1 MARSRPSHRSSKS
14 RPSKPDSLLHNTQVP
29 RRSKP
34 QASPSPTVLLSEA
47 SAHLIQ
53 SNPDLALPLAQRALS
68 LLQPPST
75 APTAAALPALNLLA
89 QINLEVGDA
98 DAARGFFVQ
107 SVALD
112 PEGRI
117 PESSGGGVEK
127 FLWLA
132 QLSEQGGRESVEWFE
147 RGCAV
152 LREEISAL
160 ESSLNA
166 KEGDVAV
173 TKEVDERR
181 RKLSGALC
189 GIVEIWMTDLSFEDE
204 AEGECERLIAE
215 ALLVAPQS
223 AEALQTLASVRIS
236 QLRIEE
242 ARGALGRSMELWA
255 ELSPEDERVP
265 EFATRISLARLLMEV
280 EMLDEAV
287 GVLERLV
294 GEDDESV
301 EAWYLGGWC
310 LFLLGEKGREAEKEG
325 GQARADAEGG
335 LSEWEM
341 VMGSS
346 REWLRN
352 SLRLYDALEY
362 EDDRLRDHAL
372 ELVENLDGQLGPLD
386 EADGVNEDLA
396 EGDSGWED
404 DENEGGDEDQEMA
417 GV

>member
-1 MARSRPSHRSSKS
+1 MAKSRPSHRSSKS
-14 RPSKPDSLLHNTQVP
+14 RPSKPDSLLHSTQVP

-34 QASPSPTVLLSEA
+34 QASPSPTVLLAEA
-47 SAHLIQ
+47 SNHLIQ

-98 DAARGFFVQ
+98 DAAREFFVQ
-107 SVALD
+107 SAALD

-117 PESSGGGVEK
+117 PEASGGGVEK

-132 QLSEQGGRESVEWFE
+132 QLSEEGGRESVEWFE

-152 LREEISAL
+152 LRQEISAL

-166 KEGDVAV
+166 KKGDVAV
-173 TKEVDERR
+173 TKEVEERR

-204 AEGECERLIAE
+204 AEGECERLMTE

-223 AEALQTLASVRIS
+223 SEALQTLASVRIS
-236 QLRIEE
+236 QVRVEE
-242 ARGALGRSMELWA
+242 ARGALGRSMEMWA
-255 ELSPEDERVP
+255 ELLPEDERVP
-265 EFATRISLARLLMEV
+265 DFATRISLARLLMEV

-310 LFLLGEKGREAEKEG
+310 LFLLGEKGRQAEEG
-325 GQARADAEGG
+325 SYGREDAEGG
-335 LSEWEM
+335 LSEWQL

-352 SLRLYDALEY
+352 SLRLYDALDY

-372 ELVENLDGQLGPLD
+372 ELVEVLEGQLGPLD
-386 EADGVNEDLA
+386 EADGVDEDLA

-404 DENEGGDEDQEMA
+404 NENEGGDGDQEMA
-417 GV
+417 GL

>member
-1 MARSRPSHRSSKS
+1 M
-14 RPSKPDSLLHNTQVP
+14 
-29 RRSKP
+29 
-34 QASPSPTVLLSEA
+34 
-47 SAHLIQ
+47 
-53 SNPDLALPLAQRALS
+53 
-68 LLQPPST
+68 
-75 APTAAALPALNLLA
+75 
-89 QINLEVGDA
+89 
-98 DAARGFFVQ
+98 
-107 SVALD
+107 ALD

-117 PESSGGGVEK
+117 PEASGGGVEK

-132 QLSEQGGRESVEWFE
+132 QLSEEGGRESVKWFE

-152 LREEISAL
+152 LRQEISTL
-160 ESSLNA
+160 ESGL
-166 KEGDVAV
+166 KGDVAI
-173 TKEVDERR
+173 TKEVEERR

-204 AEGECERLIAE
+204 AEGECERLMTE

-223 AEALQTLASVRIS
+223 SEALQTLASVRIS
-236 QLRIEE
+236 QVRVEE
-242 ARGALGRSMELWA
+242 ARGVLGRSMEMWA
-255 ELSPEDERVP
+255 ELPPEDERVP
-265 EFATRISLARLLMEV
+265 EFAARISLARLLMEV
-280 EMLDEAV
+280 EMLDGAV

-310 LFLLGEKGREAEKEG
+310 LFLLGEKGKEAEKEG
-325 GQARADAEGG
+325 SQGSEDAEGG
-335 LSEWEM
+335 LAEWKM

-372 ELVENLDGQLGPLD
+372 ELVEVLDGQLGLLE
-386 EADGVNEDLA
+386 EADGVNVDLVQ
-396 EGDSGWED
+396 GDSGWED

-417 GV
+417 DL

>member
-1 MARSRPSHRSSKS
+1 M
-14 RPSKPDSLLHNTQVP
+14 
-29 RRSKP
+29 
-34 QASPSPTVLLSEA
+34 
-47 SAHLIQ
+47 
-53 SNPDLALPLAQRALS
+53 
-68 LLQPPST
+68 
-75 APTAAALPALNLLA
+75 
-89 QINLEVGDA
+89 
-98 DAARGFFVQ
+98 
-107 SVALD
+107 
-112 PEGRI
+112 
-117 PESSGGGVEK
+117 EK

-132 QLSEQGGRESVEWFE
+132 QLSEEGGRESVEWFE

-152 LREEISAL
+152 LRQEISAL

-166 KEGDVAV
+166 KKGDVAV
-173 TKEVDERR
+173 TKEVEERR

-204 AEGECERLIAE
+204 AEGECERLMTE

-223 AEALQTLASVRIS
+223 SEALQTLASVRIS
-236 QLRIEE
+236 QVRVEE
-242 ARGALGRSMELWA
+242 ARGALGRSMEMWA
-255 ELSPEDERVP
+255 ELLPEDERVP
-265 EFATRISLARLLMEV
+265 DFATRISLARLLMEV

-310 LFLLGEKGREAEKEG
+310 LFLLGEKGRQAEEG
-325 GQARADAEGG
+325 SYGREDAEGG
-335 LSEWEM
+335 LSEWQL

-352 SLRLYDALEY
+352 SLRLYDALDY

-372 ELVENLDGQLGPLD
+372 ELVEVLEGQLGPLD
-386 EADGVNEDLA
+386 EADGVDEDLA

-404 DENEGGDEDQEMA
+404 NENEGGDGDQEMA
-417 GV
+417 GL

>member
-1 MARSRPSHRSSKS
+1 M
-14 RPSKPDSLLHNTQVP
+14 
-29 RRSKP
+29 
-34 QASPSPTVLLSEA
+34 
-47 SAHLIQ
+47 
-53 SNPDLALPLAQRALS
+53 
-68 LLQPPST
+68 
-75 APTAAALPALNLLA
+75 
-89 QINLEVGDA
+89 
-98 DAARGFFVQ
+98 
-107 SVALD
+107 ALD

-117 PESSGGGVEK
+117 PEASGGGVEK

-132 QLSEQGGRESVEWFE
+132 QLSEEGGRESVEWFE

-152 LREEISAL
+152 LRQEISTL
-160 ESSLNA
+160 ESGL
-166 KEGDVAV
+166 KGDVAI
-173 TKEVDERR
+173 TKEVEERR

-204 AEGECERLIAE
+204 AEGECERLMTE

-223 AEALQTLASVRIS
+223 SEALQTLASVRIS
-236 QLRIEE
+236 QVRVEE
-242 ARGALGRSMELWA
+242 ARGALGRSMEMWA
-255 ELSPEDERVP
+255 ELPPEDERVP

-280 EMLDEAV
+280 EMLDGAV

-310 LFLLGEKGREAEKEG
+310 LFLLGEKGREAQEG
-325 GQARADAEGG
+325 CEDAEGG
-335 LSEWEM
+335 LAEWQL

-352 SLRLYDALEY
+352 SLRLYDVLEY

-386 EADGVNEDLA
+386 EADGVNEGLA

-404 DENEGGDEDQEMA
+404 DENEGGGGDQEMA